1 MHISFNRPPM
11 PFISPSKVF
20 VYLCMCL
27 KRQRSKGRQ
36 LTILPMTL
44 PMREGLQSCRCVD
57 KSNLIYK
64 NVAYWNERTH
74 PFWISSW
81 SSHTGRDE
89 WLFSLFFFFFFF
101 EPTDSFHIAR
111 FLQKCSRVLTFH
123 LKWVPA
129 LSVLLHS
136 ILLPHP
142 RNHADHLQGTRKR
155 KNTFAYLYQ
164 VWWPSFSFTHEG
176 NSDLISLWA

>member
-1 MHISFNRPPM
+1 M

-81 SSHTGRDE
+81 SSHTERDE
-89 WLFSLFFFFFFF
+89 WLFSLFFFFFWTHWFISYCTFPTEMLKGPDIPF
-101 EPTDSFHIAR
+101 EVGS
-111 FLQKCSRVLTFH
+111 CSECA
-123 LKWVPA
+123 PA
-129 LSVLLHS
+129 LDSLTT
-136 ILLPHP
+136 PPKP
-142 RNHADHLQGTRKR
+142 R
-155 KNTFAYLYQ
+155 
-164 VWWPSFSFTHEG
+164 WSFTRYQEEKKHIC
-176 NSDLISLWA
+176 LSLPGLMA